1 MYERDLASALATM
14 ARRRGPRGFTFDDLA
29 EVGRRYRATIGTVA
43 DWLARARSTG
53 LVEELGFDRGINGL
67 AGPAALGPRR
77 YRLAQVR
84 AVASEGE
91 DLRQIG

>member
-14 ARRRGPRGFTFDDLA
+14 ARRRGTRGFTFDDLA
-29 EVGRRYRATIGTVA
+29 EIGRRYRATIGNVA

-53 LVEELGFDRGINGL
+53 LVEELGFDRGINGV

-77 YRLAQVR
+77 YRLAQPGANTRENPLEEV
-84 AVASEGE
+84 G
-91 DLRQIG
+91 